1 MNIILWIVQVLLALV
16 FFAHGGFLVA
26 PPAEM
31 VAMIDAQLTPGFRIF
46 LGVAEILAAIGL
58 LAPGITRIMPWL
70 TPLASAGLMIVMG
83 SATVLHLVRGE
94 ISSTVSTTILF
105 ALVTLV
111 AYMRWKVRP
120 IAPRALPMLR
130 VDKADAAG
138 SLPK

>member
-94 ISSTVSTTILF
+94 VSSAVSTTILF

-120 IAPRALPMLR
+120 IAPRALPMLW

>member
-1 MNIILWIVQVLLALV
+1 MNIMLWIVQVLLAAV

-70 TPLASAGLMIVMG
+70 TPLASAGLMIVMS

-94 ISSTVSTTILF
+94 FSSAVTTTILF

-120 IAPRALPMLR
+120 ITPRTLSMLR
-130 VDKADAAG
+130 TSKAAAG
-138 SLPK
+138 PLHK

>member
-1 MNIILWIVQVLLALV
+1 MNIILWIVQVLLAVV

-31 VAMIDAQLTPGFRIF
+31 VAMIDAQLTAGFRIF

-58 LAPGITRIMPWL
+58 IAPGITRILPWL

-83 SATVLHLVRGE
+83 GATVLHLVRGE
-94 ISSTVSTTILF
+94 FSSTVTTTILF

-120 IAPRALPMLR
+120 IAPRTLSMQR
-130 VDKADAAG
+130 VGKADVAG
-138 SLPK
+138 SLHK